1 VSLASPI
8 GRSLTEVRAAA
19 ARHSEEILESRFDFS
34 SNPRRA
40 TLRASPFFELP
51 SALSRNAKLVSNLL
65 QRAHFAVETEATG
78 VTSVCLKGPRRT
90 NIARSQRASEESR
103 PEGDWD
109 TSGEGRAGQ
118 PLLSWEA

>member
-78 VTSVCLKGPRRT
+78 VTSVCPEEGWD
-90 NIARSQRASEESR
+90 AS
-103 PEGDWD
+103 GA
-109 TSGEGRAGQ
+109 GRAGE